1 MGLLGLM
8 GILGRGF
15 DALVTACAVAAAG
28 LLGFVTF
35 SISYAILAR
44 AVGWEMP
51 IWTVQ
56 FNEYALLW
64 TTFLG
69 AAWVLRRGGHVNID
83 LLVRRLSPKG
93 QRFASGLHRFLG
105 AGVCGVLALFT
116 GTMVWD
122 HYRRGVVDVQAVDV
136 PKALVLVVIPLGFAL
151 LAAQFLRSGTGPHA
165 PGNPAPGQE
174 G

>member
-1 MGLLGLM
+1 MGPLAVLGK
-8 GILGRGF
+8 GF
-15 DALVTACAVAAAG
+15 DALVTGCAVLAAG

-44 AVGWEMP
+44 TVGWQMP

-83 LLVRRLSPKG
+83 LLTRRLPPKG
-93 QRFASGLHRFLG
+93 QGVVTRLHQIFG
-105 AGVCGVLALFT
+105 AAVCGVLAVFT

-122 HYRRGVVDVQAVDV
+122 HYRRGVEDVQAVDV
-136 PKALVLVVIPLGFAL
+136 PKALVLLIIPVGFAL
-151 LAAQFLRSGTGPHA
+151 LAIQFARGGATA
-165 PGNPAPGQE
+165 PPKAPAAAKE
-174 G
+174 A